1 MWGDKTDH
9 RSLDISFVTAFK
21 GCHRRVFL
29 MTMLNHSSK
38 DAEDAPP
45 LIKNLTKDEPAIA
58 EDDVI
63 GPRSPVLS
71 GSSSDN

>member
-1 MWGDKTDH
+1 
-9 RSLDISFVTAFK
+9 
-21 GCHRRVFL
+21 
-29 MTMLNHSSK
+29 MTMLNDSSK

-71 GSSSDN
+71 GSSSNN

>member
-1 MWGDKTDH
+1 
-9 RSLDISFVTAFK
+9 
-21 GCHRRVFL
+21 

-38 DAEDAPP
+38 DAEDAPPP

-71 GSSSDN
+71 GTSSDN